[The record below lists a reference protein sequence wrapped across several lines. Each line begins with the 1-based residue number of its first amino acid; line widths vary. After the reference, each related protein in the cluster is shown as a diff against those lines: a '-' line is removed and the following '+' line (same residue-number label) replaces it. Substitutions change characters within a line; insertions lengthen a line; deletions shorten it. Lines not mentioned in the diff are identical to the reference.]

1 MRVSRFF
8 LVGILF
14 SLLFLSACTVQTP
27 MMPPSHRELAL
38 DVGDQQSFRL
48 RGTDVDVSVHYL
60 QAEPTHLLEIVVDG
74 DKEMIIIEDYQRC
87 PPPKNVG
94 KKIIDKQ
101 GKYVGMEWVTEQEPC
116 WFAWEQND
124 VHFSTSSL
132 GTTLRLGLYLKPGFF
147 TSLASSVF

>member
-1 MRVSRFF
+1 MVLSRFLLAGF
-8 LVGILF
+8 FF
-14 SLLFLSACTVQTP
+14 SLIFLSACTVSTA
-27 MMPPSHRELAL
+27 MMPLSHKELVL
-38 DVGDQQSFRL
+38 DVGDQQSLCL
-48 RGTDVDVSVHYL
+48 RGSDVDVSVHYL

-74 DKEMIIIEDYQRC
+74 DKEMVIIEDYQRC

-94 KKIIDKQ
+94 KKIIDEQ

-116 WFAWEQND
+116 WFAWKQNG

-132 GTTLRLGLYLKPGFF
+132 GTTLRLGLYLMPSFF